1 MGDFGRTV
9 LNRPIM
15 NTAIVASSYY
25 VPDKRLDHADLVARY
40 GEEILKKVEVSSGI
54 LERRIAGADQCAS
67 DLAVRAAND
76 LLDHHQIDRSTI
88 DLIIFATQTP
98 DYLLPTTAC
107 LIQDRLGLPTTCA
120 AFDLNL
126 GCSQYVYSLAVAH
139 SMIKAGLARRA
150 LVMTGDT
157 VSRILHPMDR
167 AVVPLFGDAGTA
179 TLMDEC
185 PDGEGLI
192 RFKLGTDGK
201 GAPFLIWPSSGLRKP
216 RSDATA
222 REIADKNGN
231 IRSED
236 DMAMDGAAVFVFTLK
251 TVPKLIEDLLIAENL
266 TVDDVDL
273 FVFHQ
278 ASELIVESAAK
289 KLKIPREKLHYKLHD
304 VGNSGGSTV
313 GIALTDAWIKGR
325 LKPGMRVVLS
335 AFGVGLSWAGALVR
349 WPEQTLGPVCTV
361 DFSGSPPAPFNQQQV

>member
-1 MGDFGRTV
+1 MS
-9 LNRPIM
+9 
-15 NTAIVASSYY
+15 TAIIASSYY
-25 VPDKRLDHADLVARY
+25 VPEQKLTHAEIEARY
-40 GEEILKKVEVSSGI
+40 GAETARKIADSSGI
-54 LERRIAGADQCAS
+54 LERRIVTAGECAS
-67 DLAVRAAND
+67 DLAVRAAED
-76 LLDHHQIDRSTI
+76 LLQTHRIDRSTI
-88 DLIIFATQTP
+88 DLVIFATQTP

-107 LIQDRLGLPTTCA
+107 LIQERLKLPTSCG

-139 SMIKAGLARRA
+139 SMIEAGLARRA

-157 VSRILHPMDR
+157 VSRILHPQDR

-179 TLMDEC
+179 TLVERSR
-185 PDGEGLI
+185 PGDGFV

-201 GAPFLIWPSSGLRKP
+201 GAPFLIWPTSGLRQP
-216 RSDATA
+216 RTA
-222 REIADKNGN
+222 ESAQVVPDKTGSS
-231 IRSED
+231 RRAD

-251 TVPKLIEDLLIAENL
+251 TVPRLVEDMLAEEGM
-266 TVDDVDL
+266 TVADVDL

-278 ASELIVESAAK
+278 ASEMIVESSAK

-313 GIALTDAWIKGR
+313 GIALTDAWLKGR

-335 AFGVGLSWAGALVR
+335 AFGVGLSWAGAIIR
-349 WPEQTLGPVCTV
+349 WPEHSLGPVCTV
-361 DFSGSPPAPFNQQQV
+361 DFSGSPAAPANQRGA